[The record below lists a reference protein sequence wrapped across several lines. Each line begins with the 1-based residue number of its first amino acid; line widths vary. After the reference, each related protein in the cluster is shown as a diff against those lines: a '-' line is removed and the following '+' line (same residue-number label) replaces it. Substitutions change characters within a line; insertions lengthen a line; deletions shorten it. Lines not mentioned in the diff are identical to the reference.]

1 MLVILANKYKYMNKF
16 ALIHLNHINSAS
28 SSHWYIKEYYLGI
41 FFFANNLYDYHIKN
55 NPKDIHIAI
64 NFIKLAKS
72 DFQKGKSFYPNIFN
86 IFINKIL
93 NNKYLTF
100 ENREYIQKELNIRP
114 NNNQFLK
121 ISEYNIIYDYQK
133 LITNSKSIDNNIN
146 NIKYIEKN
154 NIINYTIIS
163 IIIICKEYKYL
174 EKTINSIEN
183 QNYTNYEIILIY
195 DNNENN
201 DLYLIQ
207 QYINKYPNINLV
219 KNNEKRG
226 YLYSIAK
233 GVISSRG
240 EYILTLEPGYA
251 LAETNSLKE
260 LNYEITN
267 NNNID
272 IDIIEFNLLLNDD
285 ENITNNSLSLYKCEH
300 FESKTSKELFNIKFN
315 KNVSEIDQEKELLSN
330 KLIKANLFKNII
342 NEYELI
348 NYSNVIYNYYDNIFL
363 FILSKKN
370 ATFKHINKYCLIQY
384 STNIEY
390 LNNDIHKDRNQTIKD
405 IIFYINFLFD
415 KSNNSTEDKKK
426 VLNEFNNILSVIY
439 NKNQKISK
447 ESQELYEK
455 FINCEDISQPDKNL
469 LNFYYQSL
477 LT

>member
-1 MLVILANKYKYMNKF
+1 
-16 ALIHLNHINSAS
+16 
-28 SSHWYIKEYYLGI
+28 
-41 FFFANNLYDYHIKN
+41 
-55 NPKDIHIAI
+55 
-64 NFIKLAKS
+64 
-72 DFQKGKSFYPNIFN
+72 
-86 IFINKIL
+86 
-93 NNKYLTF
+93 
-100 ENREYIQKELNIRP
+100 
-114 NNNQFLK
+114 
-121 ISEYNIIYDYQK
+121 
-133 LITNSKSIDNNIN
+133 
-146 NIKYIEKN
+146 
-154 NIINYTIIS
+154 
-163 IIIICKEYKYL
+163 
-174 EKTINSIEN
+174 
-183 QNYTNYEIILIY
+183 
-195 DNNENN
+195 
-201 DLYLIQ
+201 
-207 QYINKYPNINLV
+207 
-219 KNNEKRG
+219 
-226 YLYSIAK
+226 
-233 GVISSRG
+233 
-240 EYILTLEPGYA
+240 LEPGYA

-272 IDIIEFNLLLNDD
+272 TDIIEFNLLLNDD

-370 ATFKHINKYCLIQY
+370 ATFKHINKCCLIQY

-390 LNNDIHKDRNQTIKD
+390 LNNEIHQDKNQTIKD
-405 IIFYINFLFD
+405 MIFYINFLFD
-415 KSNNSTEDKKK
+415 KSNNNTEDKKK

-455 FINCEDISQPDKNL
+455 FINCEAISQPDKNL